1 MCGIAGILTYTPYAP
16 SVETDELTRI
26 RDRMAARGPDGAG
39 LWVAEDR
46 RLGLGHRRLAILD
59 PHPRGDQPMWS
70 EDGRFGIVY
79 NGEIYN
85 FRELASAL
93 ARTGC
98 RFRTGTD
105 TEVLLELYRRDGT
118 AMCGSLRG
126 MYAFGIWDRHEE
138 TLFLARDPFGIKP
151 LYVHDDGHTLRFASQ
166 VKALLAG
173 GGIVTRP
180 EPAGLAGFWVW
191 GHVPEPWTC
200 YQGIQSLAPG
210 SWLRLER
217 NGRRQ
222 TGRFH
227 DLFNLMC
234 GQDALAGAAKA
245 VPPWSTDADLRAT
258 LLDSVRYHLIA
269 DVPVGVFLSAGID
282 SATIAALAAETGARL
297 RTLTLGFAEYR
308 GTPADE
314 TVLAGQV
321 ARHYGTE
328 HQTLWVETDDF
339 TEVLDRVLEDM
350 DQPSVDGINTWLVAR
365 AATRTGLKVA
375 LSGLGG
381 DELFGG
387 YPSFRH
393 VPRMHTLARPL
404 APFPAIG
411 RAVRRL
417 SVPALRRFTSVKYGG
432 LFEYGGTWEGAYL
445 LRRAE
450 RMPWELA
457 ALPRSL
463 PLADPDLLREGVER
477 LRAAWIE
484 DRALAPLGTD
494 RRKVSYLELIRYMRD
509 RLLRDA
515 DWAGMAHSLE
525 IRVPFVDPRVLLAA
539 MRSATQAQATPVPAL
554 GKQHLAACAQPPL
567 PPHLLYRPKSG
578 FSVPVRDRLLRAG
591 DSAAAQ
597 RGLRGWQERVA
608 RAVVTETPGRQPA
621 RDQADRPTRANPT

>member
-1 MCGIAGILTYTPYAP
+1 MPDAP
-16 SVETDELTRI
+16 PVDEAALVSM
-26 RDRMAARGPDGAG
+26 RDRMAKRGPDGSS
-39 LWVAEDR
+39 LWLAPDGCV
-46 RLGLGHRRLAILD
+46 GLGHRRLAIQD
-59 PHPRGDQPMWS
+59 PHPRGTQPMWS
-70 EDGRFGIVY
+70 ADGRFGIVY
-79 NGEIYN
+79 NGEVYN
-85 FRELASAL
+85 FRELPADL
-93 ARTGC
+93 ARDGYV
-98 RFRTGTD
+98 FRTGTD
-105 TEVLLELYRRDGT
+105 TEVLLELYWRDGP
-118 AMCGSLRG
+118 AMCAALRG
-126 MYAFGIWDRHEE
+126 MFAFGIWDTREGA
-138 TLFLARDPFGIKP
+138 LFLARDPFGIKP
-151 LYVHDDGHTLRFASQ
+151 LYMHDDGHTLRFAYQ
-166 VKALLAG
+166 IKALLAG
-173 GGIVTRP
+173 GGIATRP
-180 EPAGLAGFWVW
+180 EPAGLADFWVW
-191 GHVPEPWTC
+191 GHVPEPWTGC
-200 YQGIQSLAPG
+200 QGIQNLVLG

-217 NGRRQ
+217 NGGRQ
-222 TGRFH
+222 NGRFD
-227 DLFNLMC
+227 DLSDLMRS
-234 GQDALAGAAKA
+234 QDAPAGAAKA
-245 VPPWSTDADLRAT
+245 IPPRSTDADLRAT
-258 LLDSVRYHLIA
+258 LLDSLRHHLIA
-269 DVPVGVFLSAGID
+269 GVPVGVFLSAGID

-314 TVLAGQV
+314 TVLAEQV
-321 ARHYGTE
+321 ARRYGAE
-328 HQTLWVETDDF
+328 HQTLWVETEDF
-339 TEVLDRVLEDM
+339 SGALERVLEDM

-365 AATRTGLKVA
+365 AAAQSGLKVA

-393 VPRMHTLARPL
+393 VPRMHALARPL
-404 APFPAIG
+404 ARFPAIG

-450 RMPWELA
+450 RMPWELS
-457 ALPRSL
+457 ALPPSL
-463 PLADPDLLREGVER
+463 ALADPDLLREGLER
-477 LRAAWIE
+477 LRAAWLE

-494 RRKVSYLELIRYMRD
+494 RRKVSYLELTRYMRD

-525 IRVPFVDPRVLLAA
+525 IRVPLVDPRVLHAV
-539 MRSATQAQATPVPAL
+539 MRPTTQAQATPVPAL